1 MSTEV
6 ELRKRATVWSR
17 TWDDRSLVEVFRSVP
32 VAHAGSRWRK
42 SQVILSRQL
51 PFAVMPLILISG
63 SRRKMQD
70 MAAPRWLTLLSLA
83 RAATIIGL
91 NLLLLVPL
99 LSRPLA

>member
-17 TWDDRSLVEVFRSVP
+17 TWEDRSLVEVFRSVP
-32 VAHAGSRWRK
+32 VAHSGSHWKK
-42 SQVILSRQL
+42 SQAILSRQL

-63 SRRKMQD
+63 ARHKMQD

-83 RAATIIGL
+83 MATTIIGL
-91 NLLLLVPL
+91 NVLLL
-99 LSRPLA
+99 